1 MKKACHQTPDNKT
14 DTAHLKMLDS
24 NEIGRPMLVVVMLLI
39 ALLISS
45 VSIIHQAYE
54 YRQLFNTQQQLVSH
68 WDELQV
74 EWGQLLLEQ
83 SALGANSKVEKIA
96 KTKLAMHIP
105 KPENIE
111 MISYE

>member
-1 MKKACHQTPDNKT
+1 MKKSSRQTPKT
-14 DTAHLKMLDS
+14 KSETTHVRMLDS

-45 VSIIHQAYE
+45 VSIIHQAYD

-96 KTKLAMHIP
+96 KTKLSMQIP